1 MELAVLEIYC
11 REGLWKRK
19 GRKSR
24 SSWEG
29 FSFHDA
35 GLTPVKEEGEE
46 MKIVQEEPQV
56 LVQFW
61 VNLSRLRT
69 KIPVESHIGQ
79 KQSSTSL
86 HSLSDLSPRELP
98 WRVWPQHYPK
108 GATAMGCWRASLFT
122 GDWQFLSWRET
133 GTFPWLTH
141 KTYTLFCLVFICH
154 RTVWG
159 SSVLLCM
166 SVPSFLFLNNILLY
180 GCTTVYLTDGH
191 LGSG

>member
-19 GRKSR
+19 GSKSR

-69 KIPVESHIGQ
+69 QIPVESHMGQ
-79 KQSSTSL
+79 KQSSTPL
-86 HSLSDLSPRELP
+86 HSLSDLSLGKLP
-98 WRVWPQHYPK
+98 WRAWPQHYPK
-108 GATAMGCWRASLFT
+108 GATAMGCRKTSQVIGNFFLEERLVPFHGWRIK
-122 GDWQFLSWRET
+122 
-133 GTFPWLTH
+133 H
-141 KTYTLFCLVFICH
+141 TLFFAWFLICH
-154 RTVWG
+154 PSVWG
-159 SSVLLCM
+159 SSVCV
-166 SVPSFLFLNNILLY
+166 SSFLFI
-180 GCTTVYLTDGH
+180 
-191 LGSG
+191 SE